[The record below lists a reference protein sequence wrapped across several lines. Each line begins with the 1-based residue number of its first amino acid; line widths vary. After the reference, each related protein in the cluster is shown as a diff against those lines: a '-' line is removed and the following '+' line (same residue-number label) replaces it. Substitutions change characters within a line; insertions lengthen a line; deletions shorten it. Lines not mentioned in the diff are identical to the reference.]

1 MTDKIKDD
9 LTQNKSFDD
18 FLKRLGNQ
26 KLGEKNEEKSSDE
39 KELKDK
45 LKNLE
50 ESASDHKKISD
61 EEKDSISKKVK
72 SNEEEVSGEESVTI
86 EESLGDDSK
95 KNDSKHIRHT
105 PHEEQKKIEEEIEL
119 ERSKKMRFSSEEEP
133 DKEEENREELSEE
146 DERLAELQAKK
157 EQERLDRE
165 ERQAQFKE
173 AHEKY
178 QLYQRNAQSYYKQ
191 TGTQEQM
198 PEGLASLESE
208 GNLQEKDDFADKFV
222 EKTSSRVTN
231 EKDEEQ
237 LKNLENF
244 QQEDSEPAS
253 IFNKSNQKKDK
264 DNFADE
270 FVKKVN
276 AQQASDLSPSKQ
288 GTHMQV
294 NGVFEGDYD
303 NLTKEKILGRDKKVQ
318 ELGPQGVGTS
328 RIKPTS
334 KQKSKFETPQNS
346 SNSSNYSNIQDLE
359 SLSSD
364 LEKPI
369 FIESKIDSKDS
380 KSKDSFVDDYVKSVN
395 DKDHL
400 TDKPKQDAHM
410 QVNGVFEG
418 DYDNLTGRKIVGKET
433 LKDDL
438 AKSDLDTR
446 STRSRKQKYEK
457 PPVLNSQ
464 NPSTSINQTSSFDK
478 AIGLGGIEKS
488 TSTSKPI
495 FAESKSRKQDK
506 NSKDSF
512 VDDYVKSVN
521 EKEFTT
527 GRPKQ
532 GAHMQVNGVF
542 EGDATRLTSGKPL
555 NKNKSSIGQEEV
567 KTKLSKKTSEK
578 LQDGKAV
585 EQLTKDASGEA
596 VSVAQDAA
604 PKMGRESSKSDEE
617 KKKSN
622 AKKVGDKYLKYAEE
636 GLGKTVKV
644 GDVTAQ
650 IVKDNPKLAKAMPSA
665 KDAMKGMHGMP
676 MSQVISQLGEIND
689 RKTSE
694 ENAKTALQK
703 GISLASKPENFS
715 KVKSSATKMIEDID
729 KPKLGLLNKKPNKG
743 ADSKS
748 NSVRLGKKESSA
760 TQTSQRFKLNKK
772 PGLYNNAVGKIKISE
787 STLLDS
793 KLLGDSPYTN
803 KKALTRKLL
812 DAEKISDSNGRVK
825 LNSRSLTRD
834 DNLPLDKGLNK
845 GKVLGNRSIALGKAK
860 VNGVLAGSSLAN
872 GAGAIPSLAVKA
884 SDLKTVKDAI
894 AKNSG
899 IFGEFAGQLIKTKDS
914 DKEEN
919 QMNPSN
925 IAKKGREY
933 IRKLQQEADATS
945 KSGDVVA
952 KGIKNPDLPTK
963 NETELAKPDSSRL
976 TNAET
981 YGKKSAGHQ
990 IVNRSDSSVRL
1001 VREGSDIGFKQI
1013 EADAPGL
1020 AKKKAN
1026 EELAKGRGLDPNSKL
1041 RTSKLDALEEIEGNV
1056 KKGKESIRLG
1066 KKGRFD
1072 FVEKEAQT
1080 ATKLPG
1086 DLKVKPTNDLNKFK
1100 FGSKHAGLAAGRG
1113 VKVGAKSGPLSQQAE
1128 ELRKGYEMMRQ
1139 YWAKNS
1145 WGMKLGGASQGNIIG
1160 KVVAKK
1166 VLASAAVTGISTG
1179 AVAGGSAF
1187 FGGTSKARGGS
1198 FAVIAADIYDDA
1210 SDKTPMTQDAVD
1222 MLQARIGAYVK
1233 QALGKKLTPADQQK
1247 AGGKYV
1253 PVPDIGMKD
1262 YYNGKPVTEHKYK
1275 FKFVDRNDNVISKKW
1290 FLLDELSDL
1299 QFPGSGSSTTRVT
1312 SNSQSSSSSNSSQS
1326 SSNSSNKS
1334 KDDKKSDSG
1343 SIRDN
1348 SSGTQMDIMFN
1359 IVGALET
1366 GGQVYGQR
1374 DYANFINIEAGAEQ
1388 TATLGWS
1395 SFYGVHGRDYLRQ
1408 FRDENPDLFAKL
1420 DTANVASAL
1429 DISWEETHWE
1439 ANPAQKAAIVE
1450 MLTTEEGKKLQDTLT
1465 AQRIAGE
1472 WAEATTW
1479 TDNMQAVAWYT
1490 NIAEL
1495 AGSGTAQFV
1504 FDVAAS
1510 TGDFSLDNLYNITM
1524 SRNGSSAAIGAP
1536 MYHRRH
1542 ALYKEWIEEH
1552 FSKDE
1557 KVDLSNIKVTGA
1569 GLISAGKS
1577 SSRASGANYSEGL
1590 TLIIKVILSMS
1601 AIGSHYGQP
1610 HMEED
1615 YFKYCIEVL
1624 DHAMWGR
1631 NNDNIKITYIEHEK
1645 TVTAETEFKVL
1656 SELHELEEMDTK
1668 FHTWDLSDDVYGDKN
1683 PQAYIALPNRD
1694 FEEIFNVKIKPI
1706 NFGGGKTGKGGKG
1719 GGSNLSYIKWA
1730 IEIAEDDSH
1739 GYAQDR
1745 RGGDPDYDCS
1755 SFIFYALK
1763 QAGFDVGDSPFAT
1776 FTMKEDLEAL
1786 GFTAIPYNEA
1796 DLQAGDILLH
1806 TQEHTEIYIGN
1817 GQTVGAHVN
1826 EHGDIVLGQPGDQ
1839 TGQEISVGPSW
1850 KPDWQWILRPPQSY
1864 LDQANASGGDK
1875 GSPEFGSDGL
1885 LKMQQS
1891 DKAQG
1896 VINLLMNI
1904 PGHSNGAAYH
1914 EQWGID
1920 NKIDELSTEEA
1931 IWVLSR
1937 IENPGFGQ
1945 TGAGLPGIATP
1956 ETHQAFVDQQLN
1968 KRFGGSIHELLKH
1981 WGTYSY
1987 TGY

>member
-9 LTQNKSFDD
+9 LNQDKNFDD
-18 FLKRLGNQ
+18 FLKRLENQ
-26 KLGEKNEEKSSDE
+26 KLEEKTSDE
-39 KELKDK
+39 KELKDESK
-45 LKNLE
+45 DLE
-50 ESASDHKKISD
+50 ESESASDHKKISD
-61 EEKDSISKKVK
+61 EEKDSISKKAK
-72 SNEEEVSGEESVTI
+72 SNEEEVNGEESVAV
-86 EESLGDDSK
+86 EESLEEDSK

-119 ERSKKMRFSSEEEP
+119 ERSKKMRFSSDEEL
-133 DKEEENREELSEE
+133 DKEEEENLEEELSEE
-146 DERLAELQAKK
+146 EERLAELQAKK
-157 EQERLDRE
+157 EQERLERE

-191 TGTQEQM
+191 VGAQEQT
-198 PEGLASLESE
+198 PEELAGLESE
-208 GNLQEKDDFADKFV
+208 GNLQEKDD
-222 EKTSSRVTN
+222 
-231 EKDEEQ
+231 
-237 LKNLENF
+237 
-244 QQEDSEPAS
+244 
-253 IFNKSNQKKDK
+253 
-264 DNFADE
+264 FADE

-276 AQQASDLSPSKQ
+276 AQQASDSSTAKQ
-288 GTHMQV
+288 GAHMQV
-294 NGVFEGDYD
+294 NGVFEEDYD
-303 NLTKEKILGRDKKVQ
+303 NLTKGKPLGKDQKVQ
-318 ELGPQGVGTS
+318 ELGVHGTGTS

-334 KQKSKFETPQNS
+334 KQKSKFETPQNP
-346 SNSSNYSNIQDLE
+346 SNYSNTQDSE
-359 SLSSD
+359 NLSGD

-369 FIESKIDSKDS
+369 FVESKVGSKDS
-380 KSKDSFVDDYVKSVN
+380 KPKDSFADDYVKSVN
-395 DKDHL
+395 DKSDS
-400 TDKPKQDAHM
+400 TAKPKQGAHM

-418 DYDNLTGRKIVGKET
+418 DYDNLTGRKTVGKEP

-438 AKSDLDTR
+438 SRSDLDTS

-478 AIGLGGIEKS
+478 ATGLGDIERS

-495 FAESKSRKQDK
+495 FTEPKSGKQDK

-532 GAHMQVNGVF
+532 GSHMQVNGVF
-542 EGDATRLTSGKPL
+542 EGDETRLTSGKPL
-555 NKNKSSIGQEEV
+555 SKNKSSVGQEEV
-567 KTKLSKKTSEK
+567 KTKLSKKISEK

-604 PKMGRESSKSDEE
+604 PKMGRESSESDEE

-622 AKKVGDKYLKYAEE
+622 AKKVGNKYLKYAEE

-676 MSQVISQLGEIND
+676 MSQVISQLGEVND

-715 KVKSSATKMIEDID
+715 KVKSSATKMIEEID
-729 KPKLGLLNKKPNKG
+729 KPKLGPLNKKPNKG

-748 NSVRLGKKESSA
+748 NSVRLGKKESSV

-772 PGLYNNAVGKIKISE
+772 PGLSNNAVGRIKLSE
-787 STLLDS
+787 SALSDS

-812 DAEKISDSNGRVK
+812 DAEKISGSNGRVK
-825 LNSRSLTRD
+825 LNSRSLSGD
-834 DNLPLDKGLNK
+834 NNLPLDKGLSK
-845 GKVLGNRSIALGKAK
+845 GKTLGSRSIALGKAK

-872 GAGAIPSLAVKA
+872 GAGAIPSLTVKA

-933 IRKLQQEADATS
+933 IRKLQQEADATN

-952 KGIKNPDLPTK
+952 KGIKNSDLPTK
-963 NETELAKPDSSRL
+963 NETELAKPDSPRL
-976 TNAET
+976 TNADT
-981 YGKKSAGHQ
+981 YGKKSAEHQ

-1086 DLKVKPTNDLNKFK
+1086 DLKVKPTNDINKFK
-1100 FGSKHAGLAAGRG
+1100 FGSKHAGLTAGRG
-1113 VKVGAKSGPLSQQAE
+1113 AKVSAKSGPLSQQAE

-1145 WGMKLGGASQGNIIG
+1145 WGMKLGGTSQGNIIG

-1222 MLQARIGAYVK
+1222 MLQNRIGAYVK
-1233 QALGKKLTPADQQK
+1233 QALGKKLTAADQMK

-1275 FKFVDRNDNVISKKW
+1275 FKFVDRNDNIISKKW

-1312 SNSQSSSSSNSSQS
+1312 SNSQSSSSSNSSSSSQS

-1408 FRDENPDLFAKL
+1408 FRSENPDLFAKL

-1429 DISWEETHWE
+1429 DISWEESHWE
-1439 ANPAQKAAIVE
+1439 ASPAQKAAIVE

-1472 WAEATTW
+1472 WAEATAW

-1504 FDVAAS
+1504 FDIAAQ

-1577 SSRASGANYSEGL
+1577 SARAGGANYSQGL

-1624 DHAMWGR
+1624 DHAMWGK

-1668 FHTWDLSDDVYGDKN
+1668 FHTWDLSDNVYGDKN

-1730 IEIAEDDSH
+1730 IEIAEDNSH

-1763 QAGFDVGDSPFAT
+1763 QAGFDLGDVPFAT
-1776 FTMKEDLEAL
+1776 FTMKEDLEAV

-1796 DLQAGDILLH
+1796 DLQVGDILLH
-1806 TQEHTEIYIGN
+1806 SQEHCEIYIGD

-1826 EHGDIVLGQPGDQ
+1826 ENGDIVLGQPGDQ
-1839 TGQEISVGPSW
+1839 TGQEISVGPNW
-1850 KPDWQWILRPPQSY
+1850 KPNWQWILRPPQSY
-1864 LDQANASGGDK
+1864 LDQANASASSGEK

-1920 NKIDELSTEEA
+1920 SKIDELSTEEA

-1956 ETHQAFVDQQLN
+1956 ETHKAFVEQQLN
-1968 KRFGGSIHELLKH
+1968 TRFGGSIHELLKH

>member
-9 LTQNKSFDD
+9 LNQDKNFDD
-18 FLKRLGNQ
+18 FLKRLENQ
-26 KLGEKNEEKSSDE
+26 KLEEKTSDE
-39 KELKDK
+39 KELKDESK
-45 LKNLE
+45 DLE
-50 ESASDHKKISD
+50 ESESASDHKKISD
-61 EEKDSISKKVK
+61 EEKDSISKKAK
-72 SNEEEVSGEESVTI
+72 SNEEEVNGEESVAV
-86 EESLGDDSK
+86 EESLEEDSK

-119 ERSKKMRFSSEEEP
+119 ERSKKMRFSSDEEP
-133 DKEEENREELSEE
+133 DKEEEENLEEELSEE
-146 DERLAELQAKK
+146 EEHLAELQAKK
-157 EQERLDRE
+157 EQERLERE

-191 TGTQEQM
+191 VGAQEQT
-198 PEGLASLESE
+198 PEELAGLESE
-208 GNLQEKDDFADKFV
+208 GNLQEKDD
-222 EKTSSRVTN
+222 
-231 EKDEEQ
+231 
-237 LKNLENF
+237 
-244 QQEDSEPAS
+244 
-253 IFNKSNQKKDK
+253 
-264 DNFADE
+264 FADE

-276 AQQASDLSPSKQ
+276 AQQASDSSTAKQ
-288 GTHMQV
+288 GAHMQV
-294 NGVFEGDYD
+294 NGVFEEDYD
-303 NLTKEKILGRDKKVQ
+303 NLTKGKPLGKDQKVQ
-318 ELGPQGVGTS
+318 ELGVHGTGTS

-334 KQKSKFETPQNS
+334 KQKSKFETPQNP
-346 SNSSNYSNIQDLE
+346 SNYSNTQDSE
-359 SLSSD
+359 NLSGD

-369 FIESKIDSKDS
+369 FVESKVGSKDS
-380 KSKDSFVDDYVKSVN
+380 KPKDSFADDYVKSVN
-395 DKDHL
+395 DKSDS
-400 TDKPKQDAHM
+400 T
-410 QVNGVFEG
+410 
-418 DYDNLTGRKIVGKET
+418 
-433 LKDDL
+433 
-438 AKSDLDTR
+438 AK
-446 STRSRKQKYEK
+446 
-457 PPVLNSQ
+457 
-464 NPSTSINQTSSFDK
+464 
-478 AIGLGGIEKS
+478 
-488 TSTSKPI
+488 
-495 FAESKSRKQDK
+495 
-506 NSKDSF
+506 
-512 VDDYVKSVN
+512 
-521 EKEFTT
+521 
-527 GRPKQ
+527 PKQ

-542 EGDATRLTSGKPL
+542 KGDETRLTSGKPL
-555 NKNKSSIGQEEV
+555 SKNKSSVGQEEV
-567 KTKLSKKTSEK
+567 KTKLSKKISEK

-604 PKMGRESSKSDEE
+604 PKMGRESSESDEE

-622 AKKVGDKYLKYAEE
+622 AKKVGNKYLKYAEE

-676 MSQVISQLGEIND
+676 MSQVISQLGEVND

-715 KVKSSATKMIEDID
+715 KVKSYATKMIEEID
-729 KPKLGLLNKKPNKG
+729 KPKLGPLNKKPNKG

-748 NSVRLGKKESSA
+748 NSVRLGKKESSV

-772 PGLYNNAVGKIKISE
+772 PGLSNNAVGRIKLSE
-787 STLLDS
+787 SALSDS

-812 DAEKISDSNGRVK
+812 DAEKISGSNGRVK
-825 LNSRSLTRD
+825 LNSRSLSGD
-834 DNLPLDKGLNK
+834 NNLPLDKGLSK
-845 GKVLGNRSIALGKAK
+845 GKALGSRSIALGKAK

-872 GAGAIPSLAVKA
+872 GAGAIPSLTVKA

-933 IRKLQQEADATS
+933 IRKLQQEADATN

-952 KGIKNPDLPTK
+952 KGIKNSDLPTK
-963 NETELAKPDSSRL
+963 NETELAKPDSPRL
-976 TNAET
+976 TNADT
-981 YGKKSAGHQ
+981 YGKKSAEHQ

-1086 DLKVKPTNDLNKFK
+1086 DLKVKPTNDINKFK
-1100 FGSKHAGLAAGRG
+1100 FGSKHAGLTAGRG
-1113 VKVGAKSGPLSQQAE
+1113 AKVSAKSGPLSQQAE

-1145 WGMKLGGASQGNIIG
+1145 WGMKLGGTSQGNIIG

-1222 MLQARIGAYVK
+1222 MLQNRIGAYVK
-1233 QALGKKLTPADQQK
+1233 QALGKKLTAADQMK

-1275 FKFVDRNDNVISKKW
+1275 FKFVDRNDNIISKKW

-1312 SNSQSSSSSNSSQS
+1312 SNSQSSSSSNSSSSSQS

-1408 FRDENPDLFAKL
+1408 FRSENPDLFAKL

-1429 DISWEETHWE
+1429 DISWEESHWE
-1439 ANPAQKAAIVE
+1439 ASPAQKAAIVE

-1472 WAEATTW
+1472 WAEATAW

-1504 FDVAAS
+1504 FDTAAA

-1577 SSRASGANYSEGL
+1577 SARAGGANYSQGL

-1624 DHAMWGR
+1624 DHAMWGK

-1668 FHTWDLSDDVYGDKN
+1668 FHTWDLSDNVYGDKN

-1706 NFGGGKTGKGGKG
+1706 NFGGSKTGKG

-1730 IEIAEDDSH
+1730 IEIAEDNSH

-1763 QAGFDVGDSPFAT
+1763 QAGFDLGDVPFAT
-1776 FTMKEDLEAL
+1776 FTMKENLEAV

-1796 DLQAGDILLH
+1796 DLQVGDILLH
-1806 TQEHTEIYIGN
+1806 SQEHCEIYIGD

-1826 EHGDIVLGQPGDQ
+1826 ENGDIVLGQPGDQ
-1839 TGQEISVGPSW
+1839 TGTEISVGPNW
-1850 KPDWQWILRPPQSY
+1850 KPNWQWILRPPQSY
-1864 LDQANASGGDK
+1864 LDQANASASSGEK

-1920 NKIDELSTEEA
+1920 SKIDELSTEEA

-1956 ETHQAFVDQQLN
+1956 ETHKAFVEQQLN
-1968 KRFGGSIHELLKH
+1968 TRFGGSIHELLKH

-1987 TGY
+1987 SYTGY

>member
-9 LTQNKSFDD
+9 KNFDD
-18 FLKRLGNQ
+18 FLKRLENQ
-26 KLGEKNEEKSSDE
+26 KLEEKTSDE
-39 KELKDK
+39 KELKDESK
-45 LKNLE
+45 DLE
-50 ESASDHKKISD
+50 ESESASDHKKISD
-61 EEKDSISKKVK
+61 EKKDSISKKAK
-72 SNEEEVSGEESVTI
+72 SNEEEVNGEESVAV
-86 EESLGDDSK
+86 EESLEEDSK

-133 DKEEENREELSEE
+133 DKEEENLEELSEE
-146 DERLAELQAKK
+146 EERLAELQAKK
-157 EQERLDRE
+157 EQERLERE

-178 QLYQRNAQSYYKQ
+178 QLYQRNSQSYYKQ
-191 TGTQEQM
+191 VGAQEQT
-198 PEGLASLESE
+198 PEELAGLESE
-208 GNLQEKDDFADKFV
+208 GNLQEKDD
-222 EKTSSRVTN
+222 
-231 EKDEEQ
+231 
-237 LKNLENF
+237 
-244 QQEDSEPAS
+244 
-253 IFNKSNQKKDK
+253 
-264 DNFADE
+264 FADE

-276 AQQASDLSPSKQ
+276 AQQASDSSTAKQ
-288 GTHMQV
+288 GAHMQV
-294 NGVFEGDYD
+294 NGVFEEDYD
-303 NLTKEKILGRDKKVQ
+303 NLTKGKPLGKDQKVQ
-318 ELGPQGVGTS
+318 ELGVHGTGTS

-334 KQKSKFETPQNS
+334 KQKSKFETPQNP
-346 SNSSNYSNIQDLE
+346 SNYSNTQDSE
-359 SLSSD
+359 NLSGD

-369 FIESKIDSKDS
+369 FVESKVDSKDS
-380 KSKDSFVDDYVKSVN
+380 KPKDSFADDYVKSVN
-395 DKDHL
+395 DKSDS
-400 TDKPKQDAHM
+400 T
-410 QVNGVFEG
+410 
-418 DYDNLTGRKIVGKET
+418 
-433 LKDDL
+433 
-438 AKSDLDTR
+438 AK
-446 STRSRKQKYEK
+446 
-457 PPVLNSQ
+457 
-464 NPSTSINQTSSFDK
+464 
-478 AIGLGGIEKS
+478 
-488 TSTSKPI
+488 
-495 FAESKSRKQDK
+495 
-506 NSKDSF
+506 
-512 VDDYVKSVN
+512 
-521 EKEFTT
+521 
-527 GRPKQ
+527 PKQ

-542 EGDATRLTSGKPL
+542 EGDETRLTSGKPL
-555 NKNKSSIGQEEV
+555 SKNKSSIGQEEV
-567 KTKLSKKTSEK
+567 KTKLSKKISEK

-604 PKMGRESSKSDEE
+604 PKMGRESSESDEE
-617 KKKSN
+617 KKKLN
-622 AKKVGDKYLKYAEE
+622 AKKVGNKYLKYAEE

-676 MSQVISQLGEIND
+676 MSQVISQLGEVND

-715 KVKSSATKMIEDID
+715 KVKSSATKMIEEID
-729 KPKLGLLNKKPNKG
+729 KPKLGPLNKKPNKG

-748 NSVRLGKKESSA
+748 NSVRLGKKESSV

-772 PGLYNNAVGKIKISE
+772 PGLSNNAVGRIKLSE
-787 STLLDS
+787 SALSDS

-812 DAEKISDSNGRVK
+812 DAEKISGLNGRVK
-825 LNSRSLTRD
+825 LNSRSLSGD
-834 DNLPLDKGLNK
+834 NNLPLDKGLSK
-845 GKVLGNRSIALGKAK
+845 GKALGSRSIALGKAK

-872 GAGAIPSLAVKA
+872 GAGAIPSLTVKA

-933 IRKLQQEADATS
+933 IRKLQQEADATN

-952 KGIKNPDLPTK
+952 KGIKNSDLPTK
-963 NETELAKPDSSRL
+963 NETELAKPDSPRL
-976 TNAET
+976 TNADT
-981 YGKKSAGHQ
+981 YGKKSAEHQ

-1086 DLKVKPTNDLNKFK
+1086 DLKVKPTNDINKFK
-1100 FGSKHAGLAAGRG
+1100 FGSKHAGLTAGRG
-1113 VKVGAKSGPLSQQAE
+1113 AKVSAKSGPLSQQAE

-1145 WGMKLGGASQGNIIG
+1145 WGMKLGGTSQGNIIG

-1222 MLQARIGAYVK
+1222 MLQNRIGAYVK
-1233 QALGKKLTPADQQK
+1233 QALGKKLTAADQMK

-1275 FKFVDRNDNVISKKW
+1275 FKFVDRNDNIISKKW

-1312 SNSQSSSSSNSSQS
+1312 SNSQSSSSSNSSSSSQS

-1334 KDDKKSDSG
+1334 KDDKKNDSG

-1408 FRDENPDLFAKL
+1408 FRSENPDLFAKL

-1429 DISWEETHWE
+1429 DISWEESHWE
-1439 ANPAQKAAIVE
+1439 ASPAQKAAIVE

-1472 WAEATTW
+1472 WAEATAW

-1504 FDVAAS
+1504 FDIAAQ

-1577 SSRASGANYSEGL
+1577 SSRAGGANYSEGL

-1624 DHAMWGR
+1624 DHAMWGK
-1631 NNDNIKITYIEHEK
+1631 NNDNIKITYIEHGK

-1668 FHTWDLSDDVYGDKN
+1668 FHTWDLSDNVYGDKN

-1706 NFGGGKTGKGGKG
+1706 NFGGGKTGKSGKG

-1776 FTMKEDLEAL
+1776 FTMKEDLEAV

-1806 TQEHTEIYIGN
+1806 TQDHTEIYIGN
-1817 GQTVGAHVN
+1817 GQTVGAHIN
-1826 EHGDIVLGQPGDQ
+1826 ERGDIVLGQPGDQ

-1904 PGHSNGAAYH
+1904 PDHSNGAAYH

-1920 NKIDELSTEEA
+1920 SKIDELSTEEA

-1968 KRFGGSIHELLKH
+1968 KRFSGSIHELLKH